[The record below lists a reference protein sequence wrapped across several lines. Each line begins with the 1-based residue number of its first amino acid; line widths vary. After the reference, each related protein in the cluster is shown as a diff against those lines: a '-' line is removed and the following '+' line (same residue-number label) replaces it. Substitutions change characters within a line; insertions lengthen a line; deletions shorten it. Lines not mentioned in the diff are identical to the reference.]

1 LMHGKSF
8 INKQQLHQKQGE
20 QSLNTER
27 AIHAAV
33 FILLLVGLCTL
44 AGWVSNKYIDDLVLK
59 IAGLAL
65 SWGIILLALYLGFK
79 KRNWRWWANSL
90 T

>member
-1 LMHGKSF
+1 MHGKSF

-33 FILLLVGLCTL
+33 FILMLIGLCTL
-44 AGWVSNKYIDDLVLK
+44 AGWATNNYIEDIVLK
-59 IAGLAL
+59 IAGAAL
-65 SWGIILLALYLGFK
+65 SWGIILLALYLSFK
-79 KRNWRWWANSL
+79 KLNWHWWTNTL